1 MHAYLLAA
9 GQSRRLWP
17 LGQNQS
23 CLTLPVAG
31 FPLLYWWLSS
41 LNALKVSRVSIG
53 TTHHNQVRA
62 ALSLLLKTHPQLKNL
77 AIDIVDISK
86 SKGPADTLQQLINGV
101 PPHSSRSLV
110 LFADQYLDIAD
121 LSQLHQQKHDAC
133 LFRSLREEE
142 CSDRLCFDLNHPFDF
157 LYHPRRIGY
166 NHELCA
172 LLTNEPLSAI
182 FSCGLASIEPHIQCG
197 MIPSDEYY
205 LEPSLYQNANI
216 DKIAHLQCQQPSFNV
231 DYPWDLMAI
240 NQHLATQRC
249 QLLKQHHIPQSS
261 SVSPLAYIDGF
272 VSLGENSHI
281 GAGVYILGNVII
293 GNNTT
298 IQQGA
303 ILEGNNIVGDN
314 CEIKQH
320 CKVNAHSIVGDRSKI
335 AHCAELNGLLFG
347 NNYLNH
353 QCVVNGILGQSTDIG
368 AGTVFGDLRFDDAKI
383 QHNIKGKRIT
393 PHQFGQFVYIGDH
406 CRTGV
411 NASLMP
417 GTKVGYESIIGA
429 SCCVQGDVDNG
440 QLVQTQPSL
449 TYQIWNHERYGQ

>member
-31 FPLLYWWLSS
+31 FPLLYWWLDS
-41 LNALKVSRVSIG
+41 LNSLKVSQVSIG
-53 TTHHNQVRA
+53 TTHHNQVRT
-62 ALSLLLKTHPQLKNL
+62 ALNQLLKAHPKLKNL
-77 AIDIVDISK
+77 AIDIVDTPK
-86 SKGPADTLQQLINGV
+86 STGPADTLQQLIHTV
-101 PPHSSRSLV
+101 RPHSSKSLV
-110 LFADQYLDIAD
+110 MFADHYLDIAD
-121 LSQLHQQKHDAC
+121 LSLLQQQDHDAC
-133 LFRSLREEE
+133 LFRPLREEE
-142 CSDRLCFDLNHPFDF
+142 RSDRLCFNLDRPFDF
-157 LYHPRRIGY
+157 LYHPRRAGY
-166 NHELCA
+166 DHELCA
-172 LLTNEPLSAI
+172 LLINEPLSEI
-182 FSCGLASIEPHIQCG
+182 FSCGLANIDPHIQCG
-197 MIPSDEYY
+197 MMPNDEHY
-205 LEPSLYQNANI
+205 LEPSLYQRVNVNR
-216 DKIAHLQCQQPSFNV
+216 IAHLQCQQPSFNL

-240 NQHLATQRC
+240 NQHLATKRC
-249 QLLKQHHIPQSS
+249 QQLQQHHIPQSS

-281 GAGVYILGNVII
+281 GAGVYILGNTII

-303 ILEGNNIVGDN
+303 ILEGDNIIGDH

-320 CKVNAHSIVGDRSKI
+320 CKVNAKSIIGERSKI

-353 QCVVNGILGQSTDIG
+353 QCVVNGILGQATDIG
-368 AGTVFGDLRFDDAKI
+368 AGTVFGDLRFDDAKVI
-383 QHNIKGKRIT
+383 HNIKGKRIT
-393 PHQFGQFVYIGDH
+393 PHQFGQLVYVGDH

-417 GTKVGYESIIGA
+417 GTKVGASSIIGA

-440 QLVQTQPSL
+440 QLVQAQLSL
-449 TYQIWNHERYGQ
+449 KYQSWNHERYGQ